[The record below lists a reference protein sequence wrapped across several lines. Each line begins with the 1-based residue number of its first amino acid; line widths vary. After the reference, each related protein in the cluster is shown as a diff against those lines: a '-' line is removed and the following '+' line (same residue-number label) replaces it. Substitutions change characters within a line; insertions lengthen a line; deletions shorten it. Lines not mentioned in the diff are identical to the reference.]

1 MDPSA
6 AQLGSKTVIRR
17 RKWFQGLAKQKMLY
31 FMAIPGIVY
40 YILFKYVPMAGII
53 IAFQDYNV
61 FRGITNSEFVGL
73 QHFQTLF
80 SSAQFLQIF
89 KNTLIINFYDLL
101 FGFTS
106 PIILALILNEVMQP
120 LFKKLV
126 QSLVYLP
133 HFLSWV
139 VVGGLIGSQILSP
152 STGMLNHLIEFF
164 GGEPIYFLIDN
175 RYIRSVLI
183 GSGVYKEI
191 GWGTIIYLA
200 ALAGVNPNL
209 YEAASI
215 DGAGK
220 LKQLFVITL
229 PSILSVISIMFLLK
243 IGHFLDFGF
252 DRVWVFLNGANM
264 ERIDIFDTYVYRV
277 GLTEGLYSYSTA
289 VGLFKSVVGLI
300 LLMGFNSLSKRLT
313 GESLY

>member
-61 FRGITNSEFVGL
+61 FRGITNSQFVGL

-300 LLMGFNSLSKRLT
+300 LLMGFNSLSKKLT

>member
-209 YEAASI
+209 YEAAGI